1 MDEAPQTITQV
12 VPDPRRADRFRIE
25 RNGIAWVTLSAARV
39 AELGL
44 RVGEVLTAER
54 CAAIEHA
61 AAVDAALEAGLRLL
75 GVRPRS
81 EAELQQRLRRKGF
94 PESVI
99 QEALARLRRL
109 GYVDDQAFAEG
120 WVAQRQA
127 TNPRG
132 AAALR
137 QELRSKG
144 VSPELIKE
152 VVIEDPERE
161 FAAARALVRK
171 HQQRLQRVDAK
182 TAQRRLAGLLQRRGF
197 SWSVIRAVL
206 REYRMDGES
215 DAEVTDE
222 MERETDWQSRI
233 DHEER

>member
-1 MDEAPQTITQV
+1 MDEAPQTITQI

-44 RVGEVLTAER
+44 RVGEVLTAQR
-54 CAAIEHA
+54 RAAIEHA
-61 AAVDAALEAGLRLL
+61 AAVDAALEVGLRLL
-75 GVRPRS
+75 SVRPRS
-81 EAELQQRLRRKGF
+81 EAELQQRLRQKRF
-94 PESVI
+94 SEPVI
-99 QEALARLRRL
+99 QEALARLRML
-109 GYVDDQAFAEG
+109 GYVDDRAFAEA

-152 VVIEDPERE
+152 VVVEDPESE
-161 FAAARALVRK
+161 LAAARELVRK

-206 REYRMDGES
+206 REYGIDRGS
-215 DAEVTDE
+215 D
-222 MERETDWQSRI
+222 
-233 DHEER
+233 EELSEDA

>member
-99 QEALARLRRL
+99 HEALTRLRRL
-109 GYVDDQAFAEG
+109 GYVDDRAFAEV

-127 TNPRG
+127 ANPRG

-144 VSPELIKE
+144 VSPELIND
-152 VVIEDPERE
+152 VVDEDPESE
-161 FAAARALVRK
+161 LAAARELVRK

-222 MERETDWQSRI
+222 MEREANWPSRI